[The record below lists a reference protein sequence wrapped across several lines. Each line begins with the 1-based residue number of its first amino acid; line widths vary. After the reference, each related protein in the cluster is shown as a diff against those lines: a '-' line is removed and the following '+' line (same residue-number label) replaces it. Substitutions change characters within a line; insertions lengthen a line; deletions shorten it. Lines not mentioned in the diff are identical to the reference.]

1 MFLLMMSVSSAG
13 SCLFSQDNQQR
24 PTRQSSQDAFSKGN
38 YELAYMGFS
47 ELLKI
52 YTKDPLYKYYCGA
65 CLVELKR
72 SPSEALKW
80 MEQAL
85 QTATVVKPLPED
97 ARFYLGR
104 AEQMSGKYS
113 AAIKSYNL
121 YTGEAGKKAS
131 RGKGVEELIKQCKEG
146 KGEIKE
152 VPVIASEK
160 TQKETVPA
168 ITSEKTKNETVP
180 VGQSEKIQKETVPV
194 AKPENKAG
202 AVTEVTPAAV
212 IPAAAIVTEAAA
224 EPVVPPAV
232 VIPVQGKNLSYEK
245 LIDQGM
251 EFQFLA
257 DSLHDLTAIQKKE
270 IEKLSEPQKAGIVK
284 KIEENEKLEE
294 SYQSAADQKF
304 ADAKAVSVSGQE
316 KPAEKA
322 KTNQL
327 PALVA
332 VVAAPVQ
339 EKVKDSAVV
348 NPPVSPVVPV
358 ATPLPEKPKE
368 AVTSSP
374 VVNNRVAAPPVE
386 LFSLFEVMPGPEQG
400 QASKKPAE
408 SEFRMKYTYDG
419 KNWWDPDAKI
429 TIDPPV
435 ASGLIYRIQI
445 AVFRNPVKPAF
456 FKGLAPVYG
465 FRIEGTDKTIYYA
478 GMFRKLTDANKAL
491 ASVKAKGF
499 ADAFVVPLS
508 DNKKI
513 PSDKAA
519 TMEKEWGRKPF
530 ISVMEATGNQKP
542 AMDTIPPTL
551 SFRVEVVKAQKPLK
565 EDAVDGI
572 KKVAGNRGVDI
583 QTFENGSC
591 AYLIGKFITF
601 ESASEYSDLLIKN
614 GYREARV
621 VAFLG
626 SKEIPVETAKQLFE
640 K

>member
-1 MFLLMMSVSSAG
+1 MTVKNKVMKIKWRALMFLLMMSVSSAG
-13 SCLFSQDNQQR
+13 SCLFSQDNQQK
-24 PTRQSSQDAFSKGN
+24 PTRQSSRDAFSKGN
-38 YELAYMGFS
+38 YEQAYMGFS

-113 AAIKSYNL
+113 AAIKSFNL

-168 ITSEKTKNETVP
+168 
-180 VGQSEKIQKETVPV
+180 
-194 AKPENKAG
+194 AKPENKTGSVA
-202 AVTEVTPAAV
+202 EVTSAAV
-212 IPAAAIVTEAAA
+212 IPAAAMVTAATA
-224 EPVVPPAV
+224 EPVVPPTV
-232 VIPVQGKNLSYEK
+232 VVPVQGKNLSYEK

-322 KTNQL
+322 KANQP

-348 NPPVSPVVPV
+348 NPPVSPVVPI

-445 AVFRNPVKPAF
+445 AVFRNPVKPSF

-519 TMEKEWGRKPF
+519 TMEKEWGRKSF